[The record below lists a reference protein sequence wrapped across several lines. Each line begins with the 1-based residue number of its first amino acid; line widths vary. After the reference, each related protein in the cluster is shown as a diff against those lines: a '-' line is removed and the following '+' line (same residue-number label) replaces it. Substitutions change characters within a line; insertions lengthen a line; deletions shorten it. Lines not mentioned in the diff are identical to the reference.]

1 MIPGHHHPLFL
12 TRSSFRTSLF
22 ATGIEVGKVNSGSV
36 PLNGRRDVLD
46 EITVAE
52 LGAVVVELEV
62 GFAFDDAL
70 SQLD

>member
-1 MIPGHHHPLFL
+1 M
-12 TRSSFRTSLF
+12 
-22 ATGIEVGKVNSGSV
+22 GKVNSGSV